1 MLKILGDMKN
11 QIFQK
16 YKNYKFY
23 RDFYSRKKQIEKFSK
38 KQTLNFLIPH
48 IVEYILK
55 TDNYLITFKQ
65 AHNLAKNYF
74 TYFKYKDLYLELDN
88 YTERLW

>member
-1 MLKILGDMKN
+1 MLNLLSKIRKH
-11 QIFQK
+11 IFSK
-16 YKNYKFY
+16 YTNHRLYK
-23 RDFYSRKKQIEKFSK
+23 DFYARKKQIEKVSK
-38 KQTLNFLIPH
+38 KQTIDLLIPH

-65 AHNLAKNYF
+65 AQILANNYF

>member
-1 MLKILGDMKN
+1 MFGLLKKVGNKFLN
-11 QIFQK
+11 R
-16 YKNYKFY
+16 YVNYKLY
-23 RDFYSRKKQIEKFSK
+23 KDFNARKKQIEKISK
-38 KQTLNFLIPH
+38 KRTVDLLIPH

-55 TDNYLITFKQ
+55 TDNYLITCKQ
-65 AHNLAKNYF
+65 AQTLAMTYF

>member
-1 MLKILGDMKN
+1 MVSLLDFVKEKVLS
-11 QIFQK
+11 K
-16 YKNYKFY
+16 YKNHKFY
-23 RDFYSRKKQIEKFSK
+23 KDFYARKKQIEKVSR
-38 KQTLNFLIPH
+38 KQTIDFLIPH

-65 AHNLAKNYF
+65 AQALAKNYF
-74 TYFKYKDLYLELDN
+74 TYFKYRDLYLELDN